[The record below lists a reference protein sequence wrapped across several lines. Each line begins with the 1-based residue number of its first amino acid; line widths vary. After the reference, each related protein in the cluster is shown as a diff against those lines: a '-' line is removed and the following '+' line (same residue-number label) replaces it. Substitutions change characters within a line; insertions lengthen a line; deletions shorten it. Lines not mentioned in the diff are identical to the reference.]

1 MSKIL
6 ILLLTGGYLVFL
18 GWIPDPLP
26 FLDEGVAL
34 AFFIKT
40 LKDML
45 TERGERKKNG
55 SQPSKDED
63 GPIIDVD

>member
-1 MSKIL
+1 MNNLL
-6 ILLLTGGYLVFL
+6 ILLLSGGYLLIL

-40 LKDML
+40 LKDL
-45 TERGERKKNG
+45 ISERSERRTG
-55 SQPSKDED
+55 PSAAQNED
-63 GPIIDVD
+63 GPIIDID

>member
-1 MSKIL
+1 MNKLL
-6 ILLLTGGYLVFL
+6 ILLLSGGYLLFL

-40 LKDML
+40 LKDL
-45 TERGERKKNG
+45 ISERGERRTG
-55 SQPSKDED
+55 SSAAQNED
-63 GPIIDVD
+63 GPIIDID

>member
-1 MSKIL
+1 MNKLL
-6 ILLLTGGYLVFL
+6 ILLLCGGYLLFL

-40 LKDML
+40 LKDL
-45 TERGERKKNG
+45 ISERSARRSGTT
-55 SQPSKDED
+55 PAKDED